1 MATAAGAVAKM
12 KASAAAAAFRKL
24 LAAATRP
31 RARAFAEETET
42 LRSPADE
49 SNGTSEEE
57 AFSRLR
63 AKTNEESSSNRA
75 FDERFVTGDETLL
88 RDGGGYAAL
97 RGVFEAARFRSRSED
112 ETMAAL
118 DDPSL
123 EPEVKAHVFE
133 REFERVRQFEK
144 KRSGRSASPSARR
157 GARTRRTPPRRSA
170 AARAKPRRGTRRRPR
185 RWPGW
190 PGAIPPPTARG
201 TTRVAAATTAA
212 ATPPFRKRT
221 F

>member
-1 MATAAGAVAKM
+1 M
-12 KASAAAAAFRKL
+12 
-24 LAAATRP
+24 
-31 RARAFAEETET
+31 
-42 LRSPADE
+42 
-49 SNGTSEEE
+49 
-57 AFSRLR
+57 
-63 AKTNEESSSNRA
+63 
-75 FDERFVTGDETLL
+75 TGDETLL

-144 KRSGRSASPSARR
+144 KKEWTECVAVGEARR
-157 GARTRRTPPRRSA
+157 TDAQDA
-170 AARAKPRRGTRRRPR
+170 AAAKRRRAREAATRTRRRPR